1 MNVEEFRVLKKQK
14 ISNAILSRFPNFTF
28 GYVQKLLKQKDVKIN
43 GARVSKDIE
52 VNIDD
57 LITIYYV
64 QQKSLKIEI
73 VYEDENLVI
82 AFKKRKI
89 ETISETGEIDLIS
102 VLEKQLNINLFAV
115 HRLDRN
121 TEGLVIFAKNERA
134 KNSLDVAFKTRT
146 IDKFYLALVV
156 GRLEKLNDIMTAYL
170 KKNADKSFVE
180 IADNEKSG
188 YEKIKTAYKVIK
200 SFEDLTLVE
209 VELLTG
215 KTHQIRAHFA
225 HIGHFIIGD
234 EKYGNSLINKKY
246 KNKYQN
252 LCAYRIVFH
261 FNESDFLSY
270 LDGKEIILDKEKIDF
285 CQNL

>member
-14 ISNAILSRFPNFTF
+14 ISNEILSRFPNFTF

-52 VNIDD
+52 VNVDD

-64 QQKSLKIEI
+64 QEKSLTIEI
-73 VYEDENLVI
+73 VYEDENLII

-89 ETISETGEIDLIS
+89 ETISETGETDLIS
-102 VLEKQLNINLFAV
+102 VLEKQLNINLFAI

-121 TEGLVIFAKNERA
+121 TEGLVVFAKNERA
-134 KNSLDVAFKTRT
+134 KKSLDIAFKTRT
-146 IDKFYLALVV
+146 IDKFYIALVF

-246 KNKYQN
+246 KSKYQN

-261 FNESDFLSY
+261 FNENDFLSY

>member
-52 VNIDD
+52 VNVDD

-64 QQKSLKIEI
+64 QEKLLKIEI

-89 ETISETGEIDLIS
+89 ETISETGETDLIS

-134 KNSLDVAFKTRT
+134 KKSLDIAFKTRM
-146 IDKFYLALVV
+146 IDKFYIALVF

-246 KNKYQN
+246 KSKYQN

>member
-52 VNIDD
+52 VNVDD

-64 QQKSLKIEI
+64 QEKLLKIEI

-89 ETISETGEIDLIS
+89 ETISETGETDLIS

-134 KNSLDVAFKTRT
+134 KKSLDIAFKTRM
-146 IDKFYLALVV
+146 IDKFYIALVF

-261 FNESDFLSY
+261 FNENDFLSY